1 MIFIFMY
8 FVRPSKHG
16 QEEQDYQYLEVSFML
31 SFIQRGKGMLNCCTN
46 LVLLDLV
53 IVTSTVIV

>member
-1 MIFIFMY
+1 
-8 FVRPSKHG
+8 
-16 QEEQDYQYLEVSFML
+16 ML
-31 SFIQRGKGMLNCCTN
+31 FIQRGKEILNCCTN